1 MIRLTIAMMDEL
13 DCMIVELPYKGE
25 RIVMQ
30 ILLPNKRTGVFELE
44 DKLMGADL
52 QSEFR
57 KMQHKVKVDLSLP
70 KFKLSHSL
78 PLSESLQ
85 EMGMGDMFSDAT
97 ADFSGINGDRSLYVS
112 KVMQKVFVEVN
123 EEGTEAAAVTGKIIN
138 LMRAPPEF
146 TVDHPFIF
154 IIRDRLTG
162 MVLFQGRVIDPT
174 IKAE

>member
-13 DCMIVELPYKGE
+13 DCMMVELPYKGE

-30 ILLPNKRTGVFELE
+30 VLLPNKRTGVLELE

-123 EEGTEAAAVTGKIIN
+123 EEGSDAAAATGVVMMMNPISIP
-138 LMRAPPEF
+138 MQF
-146 TVDHPFIF
+146 TVDHPF
-154 IIRDRLTG
+154 RDSLTG
-162 MVLFQGRVIDPT
+162 MALFQGRVVQPT
-174 IKAE
+174 LIGA